1 MKSAYELAMS
11 RLEKTI
17 PSLELTPDQ
26 KRMLAEIDSEY
37 EARIAEQRIFI
48 NGEIAKAF
56 ADEARVSELRKQFAS
71 EIASLEE
78 NRERKKGRIRNG

>member
-17 PSLELTPDQ
+17 PSLELTTDQ

-56 ADEARVSELRKQFAS
+56 ADEARVSELRKQFAR

>member
-17 PSLELTPDQ
+17 PSLELTADQ

-71 EIASLEE
+71 ELASLEE
-78 NRERKKGRIRNG
+78 NRERKKCRIRNG